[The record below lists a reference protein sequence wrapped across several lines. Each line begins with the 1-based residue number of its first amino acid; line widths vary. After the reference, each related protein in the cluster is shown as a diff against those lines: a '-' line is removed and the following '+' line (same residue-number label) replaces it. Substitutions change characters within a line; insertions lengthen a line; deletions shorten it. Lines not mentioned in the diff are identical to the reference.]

1 MSDIIFSAIFPYIS
15 FPLAVAGGIYL
26 YYSHRFSY
34 SDLISQF
41 LEDPRLF
48 WGSIPWQC
56 IIFPLFLI
64 PLFILIFYHGGSL
77 WYPKTATPYFW
88 TLTGLSLDPNTLT
101 SLPGFMMF
109 QIWNVFIIIALI
121 IPFTRLVH
129 MVTDPISYSW
139 RPFQFVIWK
148 RLIRRPP
155 VLGPSGGGSVPA
167 SSASIETTRRGLMKW
182 GTGILSLS
190 VVLGIGIPFIN
201 ALVGPIFRKRKPTW
215 AKVTSLVSLPS
226 GQPVSLTF
234 ASLNVDAYIR
244 ESVLHSVWALKKS
257 DSEVTVY
264 SSICPHLGCHYN
276 WNPGTNHFEC
286 PCHGSVY
293 AIDGKVLGGPAPRAL
308 DTLPV
313 KIEGGN
319 LYVEWEE
326 FKIGI
331 PQKVSI

>member
-1 MSDIIFSAIFPYIS
+1 MADTIFLGIFLYIA
-15 FPLAVAGGIYL
+15 FFLAGGIY
-26 YYSHRFSY
+26 YYYRHRFSY
-34 SDLISQF
+34 SGLISQF
-41 LEDPRLF
+41 LEDHRLL
-48 WGSIPWQC
+48 WRSIPWQC
-56 IIFPLFLI
+56 IISPIFLA
-64 PLFILIFYHGGSL
+64 PLFILIFYSWGSL
-77 WYPKTATPYFW
+77 WYSKTATPYFW
-88 TLTGLSLDPNTLT
+88 TLTGLSLAPNTVT

-109 QIWNVFIIIALI
+109 QIWSVFIIIALI
-121 IPFTRLVH
+121 SFTRLVH
-129 MVTDPISYSW
+129 VATDPISYPW

-148 RLIRRPP
+148 RLIQRPHVP
-155 VLGPSGGGSVPA
+155 GPSGGGSVPS
-167 SSASIETTRRGLMKW
+167 SSAAIETTRREVMKW
-182 GTGILSLS
+182 GTGILSLF

-215 AKVTSLVSLPS
+215 AKVTSLDSLPT

-234 ASLNVDAYIR
+234 VSLNVDAYIR
-244 ESVLHSVWALKKS
+244 ESVLHSVWAIKRS

-264 SSICPHLGCHYN
+264 SSTCTHLGCHYN
-276 WNPGTNHFEC
+276 WDPETNHFEC
-286 PCHGSVY
+286 PCHGSVF
-293 AIDGKVLGGPAPRAL
+293 AIDGKVLGGPAPRTL